1 MRRSAAAA
9 LGALALVAGGASAA
23 AAQSPFEGD
32 SMWIW
37 VVERSSGGDPAAI
50 VRQARRHGIE
60 TVVVKGADSLT
71 RWWQF
76 SPDFVSRLKAGGLRV
91 CAYQF
96 IYGRYPRGEAVVAAQ
111 LASAGADCLMID
123 AEGHYEG
130 RYAQAQRYI
139 TELRAR
145 VGGDY
150 PVGLTSFPYVH
161 YHPAFPY
168 SVFLGPGGAQF
179 NVPQMYWR
187 AIGTTVDRVFSTTYG
202 YNQVY
207 GRPILPLGQVWQHP
221 PAAQILRFRQL
232 ARAYGATGVSWW
244 DWQEAGGSDW
254 RAVGAPFAELSSVF
268 PTTRYPALGRGAR
281 GDLVVWAQQ
290 HLRAAGAPVPVDGVF
305 GPRTEGAVRAF
316 QRAAG
321 LPAGGAIEAR
331 TWQALLRLAP
341 ARTSWRANGARAA
354 ALGGRSGPPSARLP
368 PRRNELGR
376 RSTGW
381 RGPQIKR
388 LLGSPLVATTP

>member
-1 MRRSAAAA
+1 
-9 LGALALVAGGASAA
+9 
-23 AAQSPFEGD
+23 
-32 SMWIW
+32 MWIW
-37 VVERSSGGDPAAI
+37 VVERSSGGDPAGI
-50 VRQARRHGIE
+50 VGQARRHGIE

-71 RWWQF
+71 RWSQF
-76 SPDFVSRLKAGGLRV
+76 SPAFVSRLKAGGLRV
-91 CAYQF
+91 CAYQV
-96 IYGRYPRGEAVVAAQ
+96 IYGRYPRGEAVVGAQ

-123 AEGHYEG
+123 AEGQYEG

-145 VGGDY
+145 IGADY

-161 YHPAFPY
+161 YHPVFPY
-168 SVFLGPGGAQF
+168 SVFLGPGGAQL

-187 AIGTTVDRVFSTTYG
+187 AIGTTVDRIFSITYG

-221 PAAQILRFRQL
+221 SAAQILRFRQL
-232 ARAYGATGVSWW
+232 ARAYGASGASWW
-244 DWQEAGGSDW
+244 DWQEASGSDW
-254 RAVGAPFAELSSVF
+254 RSVGAPLGELFSIF
-268 PTTRYPALGRGAR
+268 PAALSPVLGRGAR

-305 GPRTEGAVRAF
+305 GARTEGAVRAF
-316 QRAAG
+316 QRVEG
-321 LPAGGAIEAR
+321 LPAGGAIEPR

-341 ARTSWRANGARAA
+341 EPTSWRANRARAA
-354 ALGGRSGPPSARLP
+354 GLGERTGPPSARLP
-368 PRRNELGR
+368 ARRNELGGGN
-376 RSTGW
+376 TGR

-388 LLGSPLVATTP
+388 SLSSSHVATTR